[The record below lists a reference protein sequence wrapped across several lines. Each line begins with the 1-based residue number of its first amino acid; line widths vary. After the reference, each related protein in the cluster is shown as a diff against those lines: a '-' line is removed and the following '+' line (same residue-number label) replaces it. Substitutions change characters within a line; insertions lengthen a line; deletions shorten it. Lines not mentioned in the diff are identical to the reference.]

1 MSLQNSDNGEQST
14 AKVISDLAECVK
26 TIQAELKT
34 LKREAAQSGSNS
46 QPGTQNSVVVTGEEP
61 PPSKKQRNNDSDVED
76 EDEGEETGSLMPLS
90 EEASGFLEATF
101 KSKLDNAS
109 RKAKATKFGIPES

>member
-14 AKVISDLAECVK
+14 AKAISDLAECVK

-61 PPSKKQRNNDSDVED
+61 PP
-76 EDEGEETGSLMPLS
+76 
-90 EEASGFLEATF
+90 
-101 KSKLDNAS
+101 
-109 RKAKATKFGIPES
+109 